1 MPRGVTAKVW
11 GNYCE
16 RLSDATAIATCP
28 EHSREARV
36 SGSMRTLIRLA
47 ATASLAA
54 AVAACGNDPM
64 EPGPVTPD
72 PEAPLPPTDPGPVE
86 PTGHAELL
94 GDWAAYPSW
103 CRNTTGAERP
113 ITITLARFEGY
124 ENSCAIEQSQP
135 LTDGYEL
142 TLLCEAEGQETRE
155 TVRASAAGDRMTLA
169 YPDRD
174 GATVALTR
182 CPAE

>member
-1 MPRGVTAKVW
+1 MKP
-11 GNYCE
+11 
-16 RLSDATAIATCP
+16 LF
-28 EHSREARV
+28 
-36 SGSMRTLIRLA
+36 RLA
-47 ATASLAA
+47 AVASVLALAA
-54 AVAACGNDPM
+54 ACGEPDSM
-64 EPGPVTPD
+64 EGGAVTPD
-72 PEAPLPPTDPGPVE
+72 PEASLPPAGPGPGE

-124 ENSCAIEQSQP
+124 ENSCAIEQSRP
-135 LTDGYEL
+135 LADGYEL